1 MNFRKKLFI
10 LQNAVISSLVLLL
23 IVGCSAA
30 ETPTSSDKTEYP
42 VFEGGTSKL
51 AFASQKTTKDQ
62 YEIFVYDFATKNL
75 SQLTTNGFADTSP
88 SWSPDGQ
95 KLVYSSNVNGIYQ
108 LFTMK
113 ADGSEQTQLAISHT
127 DDTQPA
133 WEQGL
138 TGGTKIAYQSNGN
151 GDLDI
156 YIYNMNNK
164 TSKAITGTD
173 SQETQAVWSPD
184 GQQIAFVSNNDGDF
198 EIYVMGASGSD
209 PLQLTKNEAYDSS
222 PTWSPDGKQIAFISK
237 RSPDQH
243 FQLFM
248 MNADGSQETQLTR
261 SDFTISSPT
270 WSPDGK
276 TLAFVSE
283 SSQGSQVLAID
294 LATRQIYKIIS
305 GFYNYAGLSWMKPPE
320 SPTP

>member
-10 LQNAVISSLVLLL
+10 LQNALIFSLVLLL
-23 IVGCSAA
+23 IVGCSEAQ
-30 ETPTSSDKTEYP
+30 TPTSSEKTEYP

-75 SQLTTNGFADTSP
+75 SQLTANGFADTSP

-95 KLVYSSNVNGIYQ
+95 KIVYSSNVNGIYQ

-113 ADGSEQTQLAISHT
+113 SDGGEQVQLILSHT

-133 WEQGL
+133 WEPGP
-138 TGGTKIAYQSNGN
+138 TGGIKIAYQSNGN
-151 GDLDI
+151 GDYDI
-156 YIYNMNNK
+156 YLYNMSYK
-164 TSKAITGTD
+164 TIKAITETD

-184 GQQIAFVSNNDGDF
+184 GQQIAFVSNHDGDF
-198 EIYVMGASGSD
+198 EIYVMGASGSN

-222 PTWSPDGKQIAFISK
+222 PSWSPDGKQIAFISR

-243 FQLFM
+243 FQLYV
-248 MNADGSQETQLTR
+248 MNTDGSQETQLTK

-270 WSPDGK
+270 WSSDGK
-276 TLAFVSE
+276 ILAFVSE

-294 LATRQIYKIIS
+294 LAMLQINKITS

-320 SPTP
+320 SPAP

>member
-1 MNFRKKLFI
+1 MTFRKKLFN
-10 LQNAVISSLVLLL
+10 LQNALIFSLALLL
-23 IVGCSAA
+23 IAGCSAA
-30 ETPTSSDKTEYP
+30 QTPTSSDKTEYP

-62 YEIFVYDFATKNL
+62 YEIFVYDFATKIL

-88 SWSPDGQ
+88 GWSPDGQ
-95 KLVYSSNVNGIYQ
+95 KIVYSSNVNGIYQ

-113 ADGSEQTQLAISHT
+113 SDGSEQTQLVISHT
-127 DDTQPA
+127 DDTQPV
-133 WEQGL
+133 WEPGP
-138 TGGTKIAYQSNGN
+138 TGGIKIAYQSNGN

-156 YIYNMNNK
+156 YIYNMIYK

-173 SQETQAVWSPD
+173 SQETQSAWSPD
-184 GQQIAFVSNNDGDF
+184 GQKIAFVSNNDGDF
-198 EIYVMGASGSD
+198 EIYVMGASGSN

-222 PTWSPDGKQIAFISK
+222 PSWSPDGNQIAFISK
-237 RSPDQH
+237 RSPGQH
-243 FQLFM
+243 FQLFG

-283 SSQGSQVLAID
+283 SSQGSQILALD
-294 LATRQIYKIIS
+294 LTTKQLYKITS
-305 GFYNYAGLSWMKPPE
+305 GFYDYTGLSWMKLPE
-320 SPTP
+320 SPVQ